1 MEKYEYNYNY
11 LAEYLKAHNRMKSQ
25 IAAAIGTSSA
35 GLDRWVVD
43 ISTPEH
49 RERHLNRRGEKVNPM
64 PVERII
70 DFCNQLD
77 IDISNFFIQGG
88 EAAKVHPELMK
99 KTVRDIATDSTPI
112 MALKMAYM
120 EEKFALM
127 QKIGKLNDEK
137 NDIIDRTTQT
147 MADQEHH
154 IMDQQKQLNALN
166 QQVLEQQE
174 QILRQEKMLALHENG
189 HLQPN
194 EKKIKPLMA
203 AEDIAID

>member
-1 MEKYEYNYNY
+1 MSKYEYNYNY
-11 LAEYLKAHNRMKSQ
+11 LADYLKEHKRMKGQ
-25 IAAAIGTSSA
+25 IAEAIGTSTS

-43 ISTPEH
+43 VNTPEH

-77 IDISNFFIQGG
+77 VDISNFFIQGG

-112 MALKMAYM
+112 MALKIAYM

-127 QKIGKLNDEK
+127 QKIDKVNDEK
-137 NDIIDRTTQT
+137 NDIIERTTKT
-147 MADQEHH
+147 MTDQEQH
-154 IMDQQKQLNALN
+154 IMAQQHKINELHEQL
-166 QQVLEQQE
+166 LEQQN
-174 QILRQEKMLALHENG
+174 QICQQAKMLALSENG
-189 HLQPN
+189 HLQE
-194 EKKIKPLMA
+194 EKCGKPLIA
-203 AEDIAID
+203 AEDISDQ

>member
-1 MEKYEYNYNY
+1 MSKYEYNYNY
-11 LAEYLKAHNRMKSQ
+11 LADYLKAHTRMKGQ
-25 IAAAIGTSSA
+25 IAAAIGTSTS

-43 ISTPEH
+43 VNTPEH

-77 IDISNFFIQGG
+77 VDISNFFIQGG

-127 QKIGKLNDEK
+127 QKINKVNDEK
-137 NDIIDRTTQT
+137 NDIIDRTTKT
-147 MADQEHH
+147 MVDQEQH
-154 IMDQQKQLNALN
+154 IMAQQHKINELHEQL
-166 QQVLEQQE
+166 LEQQN
-174 QILRQEKMLALHENG
+174 QIGQQAKMLALIENG
-189 HLQPN
+189 HLQE
-194 EKKIKPLMA
+194 EKRESPLMA
-203 AEDIAID
+203 AEDISDQ